1 MIAASHW
8 KDNMGEREYASEQLL
23 GFLGQVGPIEAQWA
37 MQTALVA
44 LQDLP
49 ASEDHIA
56 AVHAALHRALEVATV
71 DDAGDASI
79 SGDDVPKPPASKP
92 KREAQGKQSMAS
104 A

>member
-1 MIAASHW
+1 VIAASHW

-37 MQTALVA
+37 MQTALAA

-56 AVHAALHRALEVATV
+56 AVHAALHQALEVATV
-71 DDAGDASI
+71 DDAGDASL
-79 SGDDVPKPPASKP
+79 SGEDVPVPPASKAS
-92 KREAQGKQSMAS
+92 RETKAKAP

>member
-1 MIAASHW
+1 VIAASHW
-8 KDNMGEREYASEQLL
+8 KDHMGEREYASEQLL

-56 AVHAALHRALEVATV
+56 AVHAALHQALEVATV
-71 DDAGDASI
+71 DDAGDTSI
-79 SGDDVPKPPASKP
+79 SREDVPMPSASKAS
-92 KREAQGKQSMAS
+92 REAKNKAP